1 MIAVP
6 RIIVFSAT
14 RPLVIIRVIILVIK
28 IIDKINTVIIAD
40 DEWWLPLL
48 FSTLTPYNHHHKQIH
63 HRHCHHHFT
72 LYVTLII
79 HFYQFLLANDNN
91 SSFWAFTSPIP
102 NTELLQLAGFQIM
115 IGNPGHQAFLTSV
128 SITSPQGTVLTKVAE
143 LAILTNIGNTHNAG
157 CSVLEIKTEFRHPV
171 LNWWSIC
178 SLCIQCHLSP
188 KWWCKS
194 CQFFLLNFT
203 RRLC

>member
-1 MIAVP
+1 MLYLYFLKGNGLNTSVVSLNWNWFVRSAWYAARWQMIAVP

-115 IGNPGHQAFLTSV
+115 IGNPGHQAFLRSV
-128 SITSPQGTVLTKVAE
+128 SITPGPPIAQMADIGFKVVL
-143 LAILTNIGNTHNAG
+143 
-157 CSVLEIKTEFRHPV
+157 LER
-171 LNWWSIC
+171 LN
-178 SLCIQCHLSP
+178 Q
-188 KWWCKS
+188 KWK
-194 CQFFLLNFT
+194 QKHF
-203 RRLC
+203 